1 MILGSKQHTVGDIK
15 RWVID
20 YCRWLDNTATL
31 KTAVVTS
38 SSATCTVTSA
48 SILGTTV
55 IFFLNGGVL
64 NETLTVSV
72 VITDSLGNTKH
83 DTIAFTVLAP

>member
-1 MILGSKQHTVGDIK
+1 MLLGSRQHTVGDIK
-15 RWVID
+15 RWTLD

-31 KTAVVTS
+31 VTAVVTS
-38 SSATCTVTSA
+38 SSATCTVTGA
-48 SILGTTV
+48 TILGPKV

-72 VITDSLGNTKH
+72 AITDSLGNTKH